1 MPFLRLNYFKVIAET
16 LNISQAAQQLSISQ
30 SSLSQ
35 SLQRL
40 ETELGYPLFD
50 RKGKR
55 ITLNS
60 NGEILLKY
68 VNQIDHALIS
78 AQKELAD
85 KNHQLQSQVTLYVGC
100 ASQML
105 PKLLKHL
112 NVKLPEI
119 TFRILQNQESVPS
132 TDIDLKILSSP
143 FPMEGQNRI
152 LLLEEQIL
160 LTVPVES
167 PLNDIPDIYS
177 KDLLNES
184 FLMLGNKWSL
194 GILLREYFEHIQ
206 FSPNISMTL
215 DNPSLMREFLRER
228 YGIAFSPEITWG
240 TNWES
245 HSLVLRAVKDMPM
258 KRYVYLEWQEGS
270 YLSDNVHA
278 CILAILEF
286 FTSDEAVMDLVKEV
300 RVESEGE

>member
-1 MPFLRLNYFKVIAET
+1 MLFLRLSYFKVIAET
-16 LNISQAAQQLSISQ
+16 MNISQAAQQLSISQ

-55 ITLNS
+55 ISLNS

-68 VNQIDHALIS
+68 VNQIDHALLS

-85 KNHQLQSQVTLYVGC
+85 KNQQLQSRITLYVGC

-119 TFRILQNQESVPS
+119 TFRILQNQENVPS
-132 TDIDLKILSSP
+132 ADIDLRILSSA
-143 FPMEGQNRI
+143 FPVEGKNRI
-152 LLLEEQIL
+152 MLLEEPIL
-160 LTVPVES
+160 LTVPAES
-167 PLNDIPDIYS
+167 SLNNITELYS
-177 KDLLNES
+177 KDLLKES

-194 GILLREYFEHIQ
+194 GLLLREYFEHIH
-206 FSPNISMTL
+206 FNPNISMTL

-228 YGIAFSPEITWG
+228 YGIAFIPEITWG
-240 TNWES
+240 TNWEK

-270 YLSDNVHA
+270 YLSENVHA

-286 FTSDEAVMDLVKEV
+286 FHSYQ
-300 RVESEGE
+300 

>member
-1 MPFLRLNYFKVIAET
+1 MIFLRLNYFKVIAET
-16 LNISQAAQQLSISQ
+16 LNISKAAQQLSISQ

-40 ETELGYPLFD
+40 EAELGYPLFD

-68 VNQIDHALIS
+68 VNQIDYAMLS
-78 AQKELAD
+78 AKKELAE
-85 KNHQLQSQVTLYVGC
+85 KNHQLQSQVTLNVCC

-119 TFRILQNQESVPS
+119 TFRILQNQEHVPS
-132 TDIDLKILSSP
+132 TEIDLKILASP
-143 FPMEGQNRI
+143 FPIEGQNRI
-152 LLLEEQIL
+152 LLLEEPIL

-167 PLNDIPDIYS
+167 PLYAITDLYS
-177 KDLLNES
+177 RDLVNES

-194 GILLREYFEHIQ
+194 EILLREYFEHIH
-206 FSPNISMTL
+206 FYPNVTMTL

-228 YGIAFSPEITWG
+228 YGIAFIPEITWG
-240 TNWES
+240 TDWER

-270 YLSDNVHA
+270 YLSDSLHA
-278 CILAILEF
+278 CISAILDF
-286 FTSDEAVMDLVKEV
+286 FHAYQ
-300 RVESEGE
+300 